1 MSDVRLTRTLRIP
14 QRELDAMLDA
24 AEQAS
29 AKRTGSSKRQ
39 ARRWKLRGTGVVLT
53 LQGHAGTQTH
63 FLVAPRNLSSSGI
76 GVVHGGFVHI
86 GSRCV
91 VSLRTKA
98 GQTRSVEGRIVKCRL
113 MRASLHDVGIAFT
126 EPINPLDFVDPSGE
140 GKFNVEKVDAAS
152 LTGRVLVIDEDR
164 AMQKLMA
171 HYLRTTKLEA
181 TYASDA
187 EAGLQCLVDE
197 PEVVFVDLH
206 LAGKD
211 GIDFIKEARSKHFMA
226 PIILLTADTNP
237 SIRARALEA
246 GGTEVLHKPFEQELV
261 LQAIAEHVA
270 AAPGPAGVG
279 GLIRSSLDAAP
290 ASSELVINYI
300 DELHRNAEALA
311 NHIEQSDLA
320 AIRRV
325 IMKIRG
331 TASGHG
337 FEPITN
343 IAADAMTSLDATRSI
358 EKSMPQLQ
366 SLMGACH
373 RVRPPV
379 AAEAGD
385 APAAD
390 APPAEAP
397 KV

>member
-29 AKRTGSSKRQ
+29 AKRTGASKRQ
-39 ARRWKLRGTGVVLT
+39 ARRWKLRGSGVVLT
-53 LQGHAGTQTH
+53 LAGQAGTQTH
-63 FLVAPRNLSSSGI
+63 YLVAPRNLSSSGI

-91 VSLRTKA
+91 VSLRTKT
-98 GQTRSVEGRIVKCRL
+98 GRTRSLEGKIVKCRL

-126 EPINPLDFVDPSGE
+126 EPINPLEFVDPSGE

-152 LTGRVLVIDEDR
+152 LTGRVLVIDDDR

-171 HYLRTTKLEA
+171 HYFRTTKLEA

-197 PEVVFVDLH
+197 PDIVFVDLH
-206 LAGKD
+206 LTGRD
-211 GIDFIKEARSKHFMA
+211 GIEFIKEARAKHFIA
-226 PIILLTADTNP
+226 PIILLTADTFP
-237 SIRARALEA
+237 TIRARVLEA
-246 GGTEVLHKPFEQELV
+246 GGTEVLHKPIEQELV

-270 AAPGPAGVG
+270 TTSGPANVG
-279 GLIRSSLDAAP
+279 GLIRSSLELAP
-290 ASSELVINYI
+290 ASSELVIGYI
-300 DELHRNAEALA
+300 DELRRNAETMA
-311 NHIEQSDLA
+311 NHIEQNDLD

-325 IMKIRG
+325 IMNIRG

-343 IAADAMTSLDATRSI
+343 IAADAMKSLDATMSI
-358 EKSMPQLQ
+358 EGSMPQLQ

-373 RVRPPV
+373 RVRPPQTP
-379 AAEAGD
+379 EPGD
-385 APAAD
+385 AP
-390 APPAEAP
+390 PPEEP
-397 KV
+397 TV